1 MHSSGSYLW
10 NLLEEVVDVLVIDLG
25 EGDPDGVGNAV
36 IVQLQLLST
45 TRSEFRGE
53 KNRCMSRIWDKLLF

>member
-1 MHSSGSYLW
+1 MKCRIQGIRMHRSASYLW
-10 NLLEEVVDVLVIDLG
+10 NLLEEVVDVLVVDLG

-45 TRSEFRGE
+45 PRP
-53 KNRCMSRIWDKLLF
+53 K